1 MSNVIAPV
9 RQWSRDRILKVR
21 SRVHRTLDVQQE
33 QVNSDIEALKRKIIC
48 DIHGHGFSALT
59 AWDDYLSS
67 RKHWSGSELRDLEH
81 STDDLQRGWVMFVS
95 ILDDA
100 EAKQAAAA
108 KPVELS
114 EDLTDEPESLPS
126 SSQSSP
132 SDELSSY
139 PVPSLPSRYVRSPQS
154 SGEQGMF
161 QSAQS
166 TSRNDKHSKG
176 RHSTS
181 SARSPSP
188 PVQGENEDDRV
199 VACLLAR
206 NTRSWMPRTPRRRSS
221 RESDY
226 SY

>member
-1 MSNVIAPV
+1 MAAKKRRNDFGWQSGVVARSKERLCHVFPNILQRCASADAP
-9 RQWSRDRILKVR
+9 Q
-21 SRVHRTLDVQQE
+21 
-33 QVNSDIEALKRKIIC
+33 RKIIC
-48 DIHGHGFSALT
+48 NIHGHGFSALT

-67 RKHWSGSELRDLEH
+67 RKHWSGSGLRDLEH
-81 STDDLQRGWVMFVS
+81 STDELQRGWVMFVS
-95 ILDDA
+95 ILDDS

-108 KPVELS
+108 KAVDLS
-114 EDLTDEPESLPS
+114 EHLTEEPESLS

-132 SDELSSY
+132 SDEYSSY
-139 PVPSLPSRYVRSPQS
+139 PIPSRYTRSPQS
-154 SGEQGMF
+154 SAEPGLK
-161 QSAQS
+161 SAV
-166 TSRNDKHSKG
+166 RNNKHSKG

-188 PVQGENEDDRV
+188 PAHSESEDDRV

-226 SY
+226 GYEY